1 MRAAPELVI
10 FDCDGVLVDS
20 EPLAVRIDQKL
31 LERVGMK
38 LSDQE
43 VIDRF
48 VGRSHSVMRD
58 AVAQHLGHAIPD
70 DLAQEFDRIYRHA
83 CETELR
89 AVDGV
94 GQALAAISQ
103 PTCVASSSEPDSL
116 RHKLGVAGLLERFDG
131 RLFTSS
137 QVQRGKPAPDLFL
150 FAAQQMGFVPGRCA
164 VVEDSRPGVEAGVAA
179 GMAVFGYAGSVT
191 PAAGLRRAGA
201 IVFDDMRALPGLLA
215 G

>member
-1 MRAAPELVI
+1 VRATPELVI

-20 EPLAVRIDQKL
+20 EPLAIRIDQMML
-31 LERVGMK
+31 RRVGMT

-48 VGRSHSVMRD
+48 VGRSQAVVHD
-58 AVAQHLGHAIPD
+58 AIAQHLGHPIPD
-70 DLAQEFDRIYRHA
+70 DLTQEFEQIYYDA
-83 CETELR
+83 CDTELR
-89 AVDGV
+89 PVDGV
-94 GQALAAISQ
+94 GQALAEISQ
-103 PTCVASSSEPDSL
+103 ATCVASSSEPAGL
-116 RHKLGVAGLLERFDG
+116 RHKLRVTGLLERFGG

-150 FAAQQMGFVPGRCA
+150 FAAEQMGFAPGCCA

-191 PAAGLRRAGA
+191 PAASLRRAGA
-201 IVFDDMRALPGLLA
+201 IVFDDMRALPALLA